1 MRWISIAFLIGSGGM
16 LVGCASIMSSVT
28 GDLADGISEAV
39 ANSADLETVRDGAPA
54 YLILLDGLIAQN
66 PKDAGLLMSAAALNS
81 VYAGAFV
88 AEPEREV
95 LMTDKAFDYAQRGAC
110 LKITDSC
117 VARTQPF
124 DEFTAWV
131 ADLNDRDVDIAYQL
145 GRAWGFWILAHVD
158 DWGAIAELGRPKV
171 LMSRVVQL
179 DEGHAGGGAYLALG
193 LMESFLPAA
202 VGGHPELGR
211 EHFER
216 AIQLSHGRDLI
227 MKVMFA
233 QLYARL
239 VFDRELHD
247 RLLVEVVEAEPIVDG
262 LTLSNVIAQQQASEL
277 LITADEYF

>member
-54 YLILLDGLIAQN
+54 YLILLDGLIAQDPN
-66 PKDAGLLMSAAALNS
+66 NAGLLMSAAALNT

-110 LKITDSC
+110 LKIKDSC

-131 ADLNDRDVDIAYQL
+131 ADLDDRDVDIAYQL

-158 DWGAIAELGRPKV
+158 DFGAIAELGRPKA

-202 VGGHPELGR
+202 VGWRKYRSDYRADRPAQSPARQLTTANDHRHNAASNAVQWHRKRRHPHLAVRHSSG
-211 EHFER
+211 
-216 AIQLSHGRDLI
+216 
-227 MKVMFA
+227 
-233 QLYARL
+233 
-239 VFDRELHD
+239 
-247 RLLVEVVEAEPIVDG
+247 P
-262 LTLSNVIAQQQASEL
+262 
-277 LITADEYF
+277 